1 MAASH
6 PGSDDRIQLSRER
19 LLLGVDG
26 GGSKT
31 AALVASLDD
40 AGGIHVLGRGFAG
53 SSNVL
58 LTGTQPSLASLN
70 QAVDQALDEAN
81 VDCRSMDCTVL
92 ALAGST
98 APDVRKMVA
107 AWTKSRRLTSHVVI
121 IHDVYPVLL
130 SGTDHAWGIA
140 LIVGTGSVAFGV
152 DPAGATITRGGW
164 GHWYGDR
171 GSGFDLGRKALAAVA
186 ESSDDI
192 GPETMLTDMVLEK
205 LETSNPRSMLKSLS
219 SGVDTRREIAAIAPI
234 VLDAAERQDRVARL
248 IISDA
253 VAETVKL
260 VASVSKGLAFS
271 RPYPLALAGGVV
283 SGSPYFRD
291 ELSELLSRMQPAP
304 EKLSVV
310 YEPVMGCLKVAQAKL
325 LGP

>member
-1 MAASH
+1 MTTSH
-6 PGSDDRIQLSRER
+6 PGSDDRFQLSREH

-31 AALVASLDD
+31 AAFVASLNR
-40 AGGIHVLGRGFAG
+40 AGEIHVLGRGFAG
-53 SSNVL
+53 SSNL
-58 LTGTQPSLASLN
+58 LLSATELSVASLN

-81 VDCRSMDCTVL
+81 LECGSMDCTVL

-98 APDVRKMVA
+98 LPDVRNVVA
-107 AWTKSRRLTSHVVI
+107 AWTKTRQLTSHVVI
-121 IHDVYPVLL
+121 IHDVYPVLV

-140 LIVGTGSVAFGV
+140 LIIGTGSVAFGV

-164 GHWYGDR
+164 GHWLGDK
-171 GSGFDLGRKALAAVA
+171 GSGFDLGRKALAAVV

-205 LETSNPRSMLKSLS
+205 LGASNPREILKYLS
-219 SGVDTRREIAAIAPI
+219 SGVDTRRDIAAIAPI

-253 VAETVKL
+253 VAEAVKL
-260 VASVSKGLAFS
+260 VASVSKGLALS

-283 SGSPYFRD
+283 SGSQYFRD
-291 ELSELLSRMQPAP
+291 ELSDLLGRMQPAP
-304 EKLSVV
+304 EKISVV
-310 YEPVMGCLKVAQAKL
+310 YEPVMGCLKIAQAKL
-325 LGP
+325 LRP